1 MIALLDCNNFYVS
14 CERLF
19 NTKLVNKA
27 VVVLSNNDG
36 CIISRSEEAKNM
48 GIRMGE
54 PFFKIEKKLIKL
66 GVYVYSSNYPLYA
79 DISKRVM
86 SIIQK
91 SCPILEEYSIDEVFF
106 DLTFIKNKEI
116 EKFCFE
122 LRSKILKWTGIP
134 VSIGIG
140 KTKTLAKVANRVVK
154 KESEYK
160 VNFNFNGVYKI
171 ISDNQLD
178 FILKNTK
185 VENIWGIGRRL
196 SIFFDSIN
204 IDDALK
210 LKNVNLKFAKQKKGI
225 LTQKT
230 ILELRGVKCFEIEL
244 EKLKKKSICVSRSF
258 GEKVFL
264 YKDLQSALIVYSE
277 KASEK
282 LRKYKLYCEEITVF
296 LQTSRYEKIY
306 YTNSKSSTFI
316 QQTSDSRKIWIKA
329 NYLLSKI
336 YINNLRYNKVGII
349 LSRLCEKKHIQV
361 SLFKNTLIDEKNKS
375 EENLMKIFDDIN
387 KRFGEG
393 KIRISSNTHSFF
405 YRNKVNYYKKNSNW
419 LMKSSFSSPCYTTQ
433 WCDIPKVNIG

>member
-91 SCPILEEYSIDEVFF
+91 SCPILEEYSIDEAFF

-204 IDDALK
+204 IDNAFK

-225 LTQKT
+225 LT
-230 ILELRGVKCFEIEL
+230 
-244 EKLKKKSICVSRSF
+244 
-258 GEKVFL
+258 
-264 YKDLQSALIVYSE
+264 
-277 KASEK
+277 
-282 LRKYKLYCEEITVF
+282 
-296 LQTSRYEKIY
+296 
-306 YTNSKSSTFI
+306 
-316 QQTSDSRKIWIKA
+316 
-329 NYLLSKI
+329 
-336 YINNLRYNKVGII
+336 
-349 LSRLCEKKHIQV
+349 
-361 SLFKNTLIDEKNKS
+361 
-375 EENLMKIFDDIN
+375 
-387 KRFGEG
+387 
-393 KIRISSNTHSFF
+393 
-405 YRNKVNYYKKNSNW
+405 
-419 LMKSSFSSPCYTTQ
+419 
-433 WCDIPKVNIG
+433 